1 MKKFLLFICSSKFL
15 FLLSSILLVTII
27 VLDEHYSVRY
37 AEFKEAY
44 YSEKPFN
51 AVALGVDAA
60 SVKEGND
67 MVGGTEPLSGFSE
80 SEHEYYSQ
88 LMMMSSKS
96 SISSWNG
103 WIAAT
108 IYLTFIISGLITLI
122 SFLKKR
128 FFPEKKKATTSG
140 NQ

>member
-15 FLLSSILLVTII
+15 FLLSSILLVTIV
-27 VLDEHYSVRY
+27 VLEEHDTVRY

-60 SVKEGND
+60 SVKEGNKTD
-67 MVGGTEPLSGFSE
+67 RSEPLSEFSK
-80 SEHEYYSQ
+80 SEQEYYSQ
-88 LMMMSSKS
+88 RMMMSSKN
-96 SISSWNG
+96 SISSWRG
-103 WIAAT
+103 FVSVL
-108 IYLTFIISGLITLI
+108 IYLTFVISGLISLI

-128 FFPEKKKATTSG
+128 FFPAKKKVTTSG